1 MRQRGFTLAEL
12 LITLAVGSI
21 LLSVAVPSYTV
32 FVRNAG
38 QVASANELIS
48 SLHHARDLAITRNL
62 RVTVCPSSAGADCEA
77 DAGWDDGWIVFADPD
92 DSRSVNGAESVGR
105 AVSDVEALSISSDE
119 FGSFLV
125 YRPNGRV
132 MAGSVTDNTGE
143 LTLCDERGSE
153 HARVVII
160 DVSGRPRVSRTA
172 ADGSAPQ
179 CPAS

>member
-1 MRQRGFTLAEL
+1 MREKGFTLAEL

-48 SLHHARDLAITRNL
+48 SLHHARDLAITRNM

-77 DAGWDDGWIVFADPD
+77 TSWDEGWIVFADPD
-92 DSRSVNGAESVGR
+92 DSRSVNGTESVGR
-105 AVSDVEALSISSDE
+105 VVSDVEALSISSDE

-125 YRPNGRV
+125 YRPNGRA

-153 HARVVII
+153 HARVVIV

-179 CPAS
+179 CPGS